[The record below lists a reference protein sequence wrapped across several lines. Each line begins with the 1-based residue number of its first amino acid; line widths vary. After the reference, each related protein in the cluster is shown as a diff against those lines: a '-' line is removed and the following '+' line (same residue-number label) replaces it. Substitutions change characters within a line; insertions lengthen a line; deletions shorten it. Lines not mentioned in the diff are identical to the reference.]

1 MKSPIHHKKTLA
13 PYKKQV
19 SLDRSLMKKSVVF
32 GALLGALF
40 GAPIGGAFG
49 ALIMTVN
56 GIVVGLGMGL
66 ALGILTGA
74 LTAAL
79 TVKTAGTTGGIGVG
93 YFTGM
98 IFGALFGL
106 LLSVLIPGA
115 WWARASSAGS
125 PILSGLMVS
134 RFETAMH
141 ISFLFSVL
149 AAIIG
154 VWVGGR
160 NLVSNKLE
168 TVVYD
173 TIDQYDLVEIVQ
185 VPAGYEGMI
194 EVGDIG
200 AVLEIDDN
208 ESFEIECI
216 RPDGSYKWLATLHS
230 RYIKLNRKIPDNM

>member
-1 MKSPIHHKKTLA
+1 MKSPIHHKKTSP
-13 PYKKQV
+13 PYKMQV
-19 SLDRSLMKKSVVF
+19 SPGNSLMQRSVVF
-32 GALLGALF
+32 GGLLGAIV
-40 GAPIGGAFG
+40 GASIGGALG
-49 ALIMTVN
+49 ALTMTLSA
-56 GIVVGLGMGL
+56 IVTGLLIGP

-79 TVKTAGTTGGIGVG
+79 TARIAGTTGGIGVG

-98 IFGALFGL
+98 IFGGLFGML
-106 LLSVLIPGA
+106 VAGLTPSTV
-115 WWARASSAGS
+115 WERASSAGL

-134 RFETAMH
+134 RFETAIH

-149 AAIIG
+149 AAIVG

-160 NLVSNKLE
+160 NLVSTRREIAKHDN
-168 TVVYD
+168 
-173 TIDQYDLVEIVQ
+173 IDQYDLVEIVQ
-185 VPAGYEGMI
+185 VPVEYQGII

-200 AVLEIDDN
+200 VVLEIDDN
-208 ESFEIECI
+208 ESFEIECV